1 MNVDRPLRIAMLS
14 EHASPA
20 AKLGSEDGGGQNVY
34 VDQVSRCLGLLGH
47 HVDVFTRREDPATP
61 MVLEWA
67 PGVRV
72 IHLDA
77 GPARV
82 MPKDEIWPY
91 MDAFG
96 QSLRR
101 FMARTGTR
109 YDVLHGNFWMSG
121 AVAADLSDALRI
133 PMVQIFH
140 AMGLTKKR
148 HQGTADTSAPERI
161 VVERSVVRRASRT
174 IAQCPAERDELVF
187 DYDADPGRIALIPSG
202 VDTALFT
209 PVARDEARR
218 KIGLEGDGPVVVY
231 VGRMLPR
238 KDARNIVRAVAEL
251 AHRGGRASTARLLLV
266 GGEEPGPTLDN
277 PTETG
282 ELQRLAHELG
292 VLDRLHFVGQQQPSV
307 LRYYYGAGDVV
318 ATTPWYEPFGLT
330 PLEAMACGRPIV
342 GSAVGGL
349 TYTIDDSVSGYLVPP
364 RDPVAL
370 ADKLGLLFEDPA
382 LAARLGAQARAR
394 VENLFSWPVV
404 GQRTAA
410 LYRQTLSP
418 LNRVAAMAG
427 RVEG

>member
-20 AKLGSEDGGGQNVY
+20 AKLGSEDCGGQNVY

-47 HVDVFTRREDPATP
+47 QVDVFTRREDPTTP

-72 IHLDA
+72 VHLEA

-82 MPKDEIWPY
+82 LPKDEIWPY

-96 QSLRR
+96 EALRR
-101 FMARTGTR
+101 FMARTGSR

-121 AVAADLSDALRI
+121 AVGADLSDALHI

-140 AMGLTKKR
+140 AMGMTKKR
-148 HQGTADTSAPERI
+148 HQGAADTSAPERI
-161 VVERSVVRRASRT
+161 VVERSVVRRADRT

-187 DYDADPGRIALIPSG
+187 DYDADPSRIALIPSG
-202 VDTALFT
+202 VDTTLFT

-218 KIGLEGDGPVVVY
+218 QIGIEGDGPMVVY

-238 KDARNIVRAVAEL
+238 KDARNIVRAVADL
-251 AHRGGRASTARLLLV
+251 AHRDGPASTVRLLLV
-266 GGEEPGPTLDN
+266 GGEAPGPHLDN

-282 ELQRLAHELG
+282 ELQRLAHALG
-292 VLDRLHFVGQQQPSV
+292 VLDRVHFVGQQQPAV
-307 LRYYYGAGDVV
+307 LRCYYGAGDVV

-330 PLEAMACGRPIV
+330 PLEAMACGRPVV

-349 TYTIDDSVSGYLVPP
+349 TYTIDEGVSGFLVPP
-364 RDPVAL
+364 RDPSAL
-370 ADKLGLLFEDPA
+370 ADKLALLLENPA
-382 LAARLGAQARAR
+382 LRARLGAQARAR
-394 VENLFSWPVV
+394 VETLFSWPVV

-410 LYRQTLSP
+410 LYRKALTPAS
-418 LNRVAAMAG
+418 RTAATAG